1 MGAEQQPKDHETE
14 VEPQGSL
21 RRCIITRA
29 ERPPEDLIR
38 FVAGPDNVIVPDLA
52 RRLPGRGVWVTA
64 ELAAVESAIK
74 AKAFSKGLKRQ
85 VAASPDLARTVDALI
100 LKRVLQALSLAKK
113 AGLVSSGFEK
123 VEALVSNGH
132 AAVLLHGVDAAAGG
146 RQKLD
151 RKFTA
156 IQRDRGKVAPIIDWL
171 TSEQLSL
178 AIGRSNVVH
187 AGLTKG
193 GATKRFLSEAGRLR
207 RYRSGLSTSCVAQA

>member
-1 MGAEQQPKDHETE
+1 MGAEQQPEDHETE

-21 RRCIITRA
+21 RRCIVTRV
-29 ERPPEDLIR
+29 ERQAEDLIR
-38 FVAGPDNVIVPDLA
+38 FVAGPDDVIVPDLA

-64 ELAAVESAIK
+64 ELAAVETAIK

-85 VAASPDLARTVDALI
+85 ITASPDLAQTVDALI
-100 LKRVLQALSLAKK
+100 LKRVLQALSLANK

-123 VEALVSNGH
+123 VESLVSSGRAAALV
-132 AAVLLHGVDAAAGG
+132 HGAEAAAGG

-156 IQRDRGKVAPIIDWL
+156 IQTDKGKLAPIIDWL
-171 TSEQLSL
+171 TTEQMSL

-193 GATKRFLSEAGRLR
+193 GATKRFLSEAERLR
-207 RYRSGLSTSCVAQA
+207 RYRSGLSTS